1 VVAGAGC
8 ACTGDEPG
16 NGFVI
21 LVLDVSRFQ
30 PLDAFK
36 ARIDEVIDAV
46 ASVPPA
52 PGFSRV
58 VVPGEPEIATEA
70 QRELSG
76 IPISEET
83 WRQFKEAARSVGVE
97 IDGDEGETGQ
107 GRWVD

>member
-1 VVAGAGC
+1 
-8 ACTGDEPG
+8 
-16 NGFVI
+16 
-21 LVLDVSRFQ
+21 
-30 PLDAFK
+30 
-36 ARIDEVIDAV
+36 
-46 ASVPPA
+46 
-52 PGFSRV
+52 V